1 MRLQTLVG
9 WPIARRSAIHALVAV
24 EVDRSSRAM
33 RIFHLALLGA
43 SSASLSVLRAL
54 FNKAVSARSHF
65 PSVVRSLP
73 VPQPRGSSGGIAGQM
88 ETGPTEIA
96 CMAEAKE
103 SENWRTRY
111 REAYSCSTR
120 RDGVLST
127 INIDRDGL
135 YGVEELTKHPFDIT
149 VTKTDSPN
157 GTIINLCQ
165 LHAGLH
171 LPSAGVVRRHLHR
184 TMPVGPNFV
193 VSVTSGMYSRGCSWR
208 KE

>member
-65 PSVVRSLP
+65 PSRSSLTSGP
-73 VPQPRGSSGGIAGQM
+73 PTSGFIGRDRRADGDRTHGNRLLIGSKGVGKLAGFGIAKR
-88 ETGPTEIA
+88 IHV
-96 CMAEAKE
+96 
-103 SENWRTRY
+103 
-111 REAYSCSTR
+111 STR

-165 LHAGLH
+165 LHAGLNYQVQT
-171 LPSAGVVRRHLHR
+171 LCDDICIAQCRWAR
-184 TMPVGPNFV
+184 TL
-193 VSVTSGMYSRGCSWR
+193 SCR
-208 KE
+208 